1 MRQTLASIV
10 LGICVQTL
18 AIPFQNMRLDHN
30 IDTQSMDIVSHTIGE
45 TNETLRIGKVIGGHP
60 TYGNFNGIIFD
71 IYDEGELRF
80 MFNELPDGVDP
91 MDKIFVNG
99 RKMSDIMAEKAQ
111 SGIEQ
116 SQHEAT
122 SNIVRQMTYNPLW
135 GKKLAVIGDS
145 LTCTPSKDKSY
156 GGFIAKRNN
165 MVLVHN
171 GRSGEKLCIDRT
183 NELGKVTSPSTI
195 KSYTNDI
202 PSDADF
208 ILVQIGTNDAG
219 DWWARDEGLN
229 IPDTDMTT
237 NTFKGCWNNL
247 LIGLKTYYPNAKVG
261 MILPHCWKNN
271 VGTNSEDAI
280 STGTTRRM
288 SDWQKAQCHRLSI
301 PVFDPVVDSR
311 MVLWNSKS
319 YPTNGT
325 DITSSA
331 IQDTALDWFE

>member
-1 MRQTLASIV
+1 
-10 LGICVQTL
+10 
-18 AIPFQNMRLDHN
+18 
-30 IDTQSMDIVSHTIGE
+30 
-45 TNETLRIGKVIGGHP
+45 
-60 TYGNFNGIIFD
+60 
-71 IYDEGELRF
+71 
-80 MFNELPDGVDP
+80 
-91 MDKIFVNG
+91 
-99 RKMSDIMAEKAQ
+99 
-111 SGIEQ
+111 
-116 SQHEAT
+116 
-122 SNIVRQMTYNPLW
+122 
-135 GKKLAVIGDS
+135 
-145 LTCTPSKDKSY
+145 
-156 GGFIAKRNN
+156 

-183 NELGKVTSPSTI
+183 NELGQVTNISTI

-280 STGTTRRM
+280 STGTARRM
-288 SDWQKAQCHRLSI
+288 SDWQKAQCHRLNI

-311 MVLWNSKS
+311 MVLWNSKTYS
-319 YPTNGT
+319 TNGT

-331 IQDTALDWFE
+331 IQDTALDWFEQTKRRIGTSQNTYSSRYGRWEFQSLYFIDGGHMTEKGNLLMSFFYENWMKTVLMAN